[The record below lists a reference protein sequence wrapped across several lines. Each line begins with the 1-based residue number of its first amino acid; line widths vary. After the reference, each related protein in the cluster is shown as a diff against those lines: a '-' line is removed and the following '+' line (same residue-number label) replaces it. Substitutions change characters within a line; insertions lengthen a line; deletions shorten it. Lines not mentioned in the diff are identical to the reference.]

1 MHRCGK
7 IRFAF
12 RRGVTQRGTR
22 EGTGYVPEDSQHGRN
37 RSVFRLSGCRAPGL
51 GQKYISPST
60 GCFLAR
66 LASGDKAV
74 AAARQSKLP
83 PGTLKVIDEVKRY
96 PEGTAVR
103 IEVHGA
109 EDIRALQCWRKLRE
123 RTNRQ
128 LELYLAEIHG
138 LKISLV

>member
-1 MHRCGK
+1 MHGCGK
-7 IRFAF
+7 IRFEF
-12 RRGVTQRGTR
+12 RRVVTQRGTR

-51 GQKYISPST
+51 EQKYVSPST
-60 GCFLAR
+60 GCFLAC

-74 AAARQSKLP
+74 AAARPSKLP
-83 PGTLKVIDEVKRY
+83 PGTLKVIDKAKRL

-109 EDIRALQCWRKLRE
+109 EDIRALQGLAKIKRE
-123 RTNRQ
+123 NKRQ
-128 LELYLAEIHG
+128 LG
-138 LKISLV
+138 WF